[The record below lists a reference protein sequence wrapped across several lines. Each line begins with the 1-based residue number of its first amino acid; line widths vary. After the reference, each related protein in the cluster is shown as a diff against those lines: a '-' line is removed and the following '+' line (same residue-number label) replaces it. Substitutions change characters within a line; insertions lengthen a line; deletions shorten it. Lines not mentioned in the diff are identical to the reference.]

1 MTNELKIFENPE
13 FGQVRTVTI
22 DGEPWFVGKD
32 VAMALGYKD
41 TSDSLK
47 KHVENEDKLTR
58 QFADSGQKRGMY
70 IINESGLYSLIMSS
84 KLPSAKRFKHWV
96 TSEVLPAIRKTGSY
110 SLAPQRELTKDD
122 YIKAAS
128 MVSTCRNERLPYV
141 LGFLEQAGFK
151 IPEVKETQEE
161 QTLCTGND
169 GDTLVK
175 LLEESGKSLN
185 ELSRLTNICKSALS
199 YYRRGIYKPSPERY
213 AIIIEALS

>member
-32 VAMALGYKD
+32 VAVALAYKD
-41 TSDSLK
+41 SFGALK
-47 KHVENEDKLTR
+47 KHVDSEDK
-58 QFADSGQKRGMY
+58 QNCQNDSFNTPRGMT

-151 IPEVKETQEE
+151 IPEVEETQEE